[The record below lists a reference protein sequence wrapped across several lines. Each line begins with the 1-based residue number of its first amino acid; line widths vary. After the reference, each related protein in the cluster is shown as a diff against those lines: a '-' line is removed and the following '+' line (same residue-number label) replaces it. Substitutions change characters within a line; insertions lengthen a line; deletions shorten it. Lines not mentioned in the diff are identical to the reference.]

1 MFLDIY
7 LLMFFNLFLEGL
19 AKLDHLFLNLKNM
32 SVRIVNLLNEVNQ
45 SWSMKRR
52 GHQSRKQR
60 GYTLTGRGKYVWG
73 TIYCQDEKD
82 IHVNICR
89 SKGFVVYQLY
99 KPCIEVA

>member
-7 LLMFFNLFLEGL
+7 LLMFLNLLLEGL

-60 GYTLTGRGKYVWG
+60 GYTLRG
-73 TIYCQDEKD
+73 E
-82 IHVNICR
+82 VNMFGAPYTVKMKKI
-89 SKGFVVYQLY
+89 FMLTFAVVKALWS
-99 KPCIEVA
+99 INSISLA